1 MIQMLDRT
9 DDGRKIKI
17 ELVKTRFFTR
27 YPCDV
32 CGGCTEKVSVLARGH
47 DLLVC
52 ETCLEAGDIDERLK
66 RYATAL
72 EAMAA
77 VKRALI
83 GRLVVPSYAEWQAA
97 EKAVVEDVTRYNR
110 ASDIAYN
117 AEQMAI
123 KYDNIAFDPKV
134 IYRVIFRD
142 GEGNSSAFQTQLG
155 AERLIAE
162 YGEGEIK
169 REEREEIDFPF

>member
-1 MIQMLDRT
+1 MLDRT

-66 RYATAL
+66 RHAAAL
-72 EAMAA
+72 MAA
-77 VKRALI
+77 VTRGLI
-83 GRLVVPSYAEWQAA
+83 GRLQVPSWAEWQAA
-97 EKAVVEDVTRYNR
+97 EKAVIEDEARYDR
-110 ASDIAYN
+110 ANDIAHN

-134 IYRVIFRD
+134 IYRVIFHD
-142 GEGNSSAFQTQLG
+142 GEGNSMAFQAQLG

-169 REEREEIDFPF
+169 REEREENIDFPF